1 MHVEE
6 LSHRAAEIVAASL
19 SRRDGFVWLDGDRSH
34 PRGRWSYLASDPVE
48 VRVAHAADREPLS
61 VLDGDVALEGGE
73 FAHVPRFVGFVG
85 FDARSGAAARLRLRH
100 ERPDGITAWLA
111 RYDAV
116 IAFDASTGG
125 AVVVGD
131 DQGACRRLLGRLSGP
146 RSVSARVGTPSVTSA
161 AAHRRA
167 IERAIEEIARGEI
180 YQVNLARRWR
190 ASFEGEALALFLAMR
205 EASPVPFGAIVQP
218 SEGRAVLSRSME
230 TFFRFDRETRRLET
244 RPIKGTIGSR
254 GTNDHRI
261 LELTNDPKEHAEHAM
276 IVDLMRNDVSRVAE
290 VGSVRVE
297 KRFELERYR
306 GLAHLVSTIAC
317 EVRADAGVRDVMEAL
332 FPPGSVSGTPKLRSL
347 QVIEDL
353 EDGPRG
359 AYCGAIGLVARNG
372 SAEFSVAI
380 RTAQIAGG
388 EVVYHAGGGIVAAS
402 DPGREV
408 AETELKARVFLDA
421 LASLER
427 DREGADA
434 DSKTPRFVL

>member
-1 MHVEE
+1 
-6 LSHRAAEIVAASL
+6 VAASL
-19 SRRDGFVWLDGDRSH
+19 SSRDGFVWLDGDRAH

-48 VRVAHAADREPLS
+48 VRAARAADRDPLS
-61 VLDGDVALEGGE
+61 ILDGDDPIDAGP
-73 FAHVPRFVGFVG
+73 FAHVPRWIGFVG
-85 FDARSGAAARLRLRH
+85 FDARSGPAARLRLRH
-100 ERPDGITAWLA
+100 ERAPDGVTAWLA

-116 IAFDASTGG
+116 IAFDAAAG
-125 AVVVGD
+125 AVIVGD
-131 DQGACRRLLGRLSGP
+131 DEAACSRLLARLSDT
-146 RSVSARVGTPSVTSA
+146 RTIRARVGAPSVTSA
-161 AAHRRA
+161 EAHRRA
-167 IERAIEEIARGEI
+167 IEHAIERIARGEI
-180 YQVNLARRWR
+180 YQVNLARKWR
-190 ASFEGEALALFLAMR
+190 ARFEGDPLALFLAMR
-205 EASPVPFGAIVQP
+205 DASPVPFGAILQ
-218 SEGRAVLSRSME
+218 SGGLTVLSRSME

-244 RPIKGTIGSR
+244 RPIKGTIHSR
-254 GTNDHRI
+254 GAHDHRI

-317 EVRADAGVRDVMEAL
+317 DVRADAGVRDVMEAL

-372 SAEFSVAI
+372 SADFSVAI
-380 RTAQIAGG
+380 RTAQIADG
-388 EVVYHAGGGIVAAS
+388 EVAYHAGGGIVAAS
-402 DPGREV
+402 DPDREV

-421 LASLER
+421 LAALER
-427 DREGADA
+427 APDA
-434 DSKTPRFVL
+434 PRDDSKTPRFVL

>member
-1 MHVEE
+1 
-6 LSHRAAEIVAASL
+6 
-19 SRRDGFVWLDGDRSH
+19 VWLDGDRSH

-48 VRVAHAADREPLS
+48 VRVARAADREPL
-61 VLDGDVALEGGE
+61 AILEGEAAIEGGP
-73 FAHVPRFVGFVG
+73 FAHVPRWVGCVG

-100 ERPDGITAWLA
+100 ARAPDGITAWLA

-116 IAFDASTGG
+116 IAFDASTGA

-131 DQGACRRLLGRLSGP
+131 DEAASRRLLDRLSSA
-146 RSVSARVGTPSVTSA
+146 RSISARVGPPSVTSA
-161 AAHRRA
+161 VAHRQA

-190 ASFEGEALALFLAMR
+190 ASFEGDALALFLAMR

-218 SEGRAVLSRSME
+218 SEGHAVLSRSME

-254 GTNDHRI
+254 GMNDHRI
-261 LELTNDPKEHAEHAM
+261 LELAKDPKEHAEHAM

-359 AYCGAIGLVARNG
+359 AYCGAIGLVARSG

-380 RTAQIAGG
+380 RTAQIASG

-402 DPGREV
+402 DPDREV
-408 AETELKARVFLDA
+408 TETELKARVFLDA
-421 LASLER
+421 LTSLAR
-427 DREGADA
+427 DHAG